1 MCMLLTHLYRYD
13 LWLCGV
19 FFLMIR
25 RPPRSTRTDTLFPY
39 TTLVRSGRA
48 QAVRTAGQR
57 AGQQGV
63 HKTGTKPRRGRSDA
77 MYRSVVQS
85 EQQGSEKRRLRRWGE
100 GIVVAAVLVV
110 GVTYLFGLITF

>member
-1 MCMLLTHLYRYD
+1 
-13 LWLCGV
+13 
-19 FFLMIR
+19 
-25 RPPRSTRTDTLFPY
+25 
-39 TTLVRSGRA
+39 
-48 QAVRTAGQR
+48 
-57 AGQQGV
+57 
-63 HKTGTKPRRGRSDA
+63 